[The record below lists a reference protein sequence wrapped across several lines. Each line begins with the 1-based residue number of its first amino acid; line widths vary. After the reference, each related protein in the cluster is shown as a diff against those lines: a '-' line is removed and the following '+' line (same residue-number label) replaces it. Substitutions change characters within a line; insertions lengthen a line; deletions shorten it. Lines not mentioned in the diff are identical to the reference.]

1 MFTVL
6 QFSIAMLALV
16 LIPVVPKMVR
26 LRIRFFRW
34 IHWDWSA
41 DVLEEHF
48 ERWVFFFR
56 IALLGVATVLFLI
69 GT

>member
-6 QFSIAMLALV
+6 QFSIAILALV
-16 LIPVVPKMVR
+16 LIPVAPKMVR

-41 DVLEEHF
+41 DVLEKHF

-56 IALLGVATVLFLI
+56 IALLGVAIVLFSI

>member
-26 LRIRFFRW
+26 LRIRFFRC
-34 IHWDWSA
+34 IHWDWQA

-56 IALLGVATVLFLI
+56 IALLGVATALFLI